1 MIERVAEIVA
11 AYVKRNSVAPDQ
23 VPELIQQV
31 NQALTGLGQP
41 QEPPPPAMPDAPAVP
56 IRRSVTPD
64 KIICLDCGY
73 SGVMLKRHIMTAHG
87 LSIVDYQ
94 TRWKLA
100 ADYPMIAPNYSV
112 RRAELAKSFGLG
124 TRNSR
129 KTRAK

>member
-23 VPELIQQV
+23 VPGLIQQV

-73 SGVMLKRHIMTAHG
+73 KGQMLKRHLTTSHG
-87 LSIVDYQ
+87 LSIDDYR
-94 TRWKLA
+94 TRWKLSS
-100 ADYPMIAPNYSV
+100 DYPMIAPNYAI
-112 RRAELAKSFGLG
+112 RRSEIAKAAGLG
-124 TRNSR
+124 LG
-129 KTRAK
+129 RAKGK

>member
-23 VPELIQQV
+23 VPALIQQV
-31 NQALTGLGQP
+31 NQVLTGLGQP

-73 SGVMLKRHIMTAHG
+73 KGQMLKRHLTTAHG
-87 LSIVDYQ
+87 LSIDDYR
-94 TRWKLA
+94 TRWKLSS
-100 ADYPMIAPNYSV
+100 DYPMIAPNYAI
-112 RRAELAKSFGLG
+112 RRSEIAKAAGLG
-124 TRNSR
+124 LG
-129 KTRAK
+129 RAKGK

>member
-23 VPELIQQV
+23 VPGLIQQV

-73 SGVMLKRHIMTAHG
+73 KGQMLKRHLTTAHG
-87 LSIVDYQ
+87 LSVDEYR
-94 TRWKLA
+94 TRWNLHS
-100 ADYPMIAPNYSV
+100 DYPMIAPNYSV
-112 RRAELAKSFGLG
+112 RRSELAKSFGLG
-124 TRNSR
+124 IRNSR

>member
-11 AYVKRNSVAPDQ
+11 AYLKRNSVAPDQ
-23 VPELIQQV
+23 VPALIQQV

-73 SGVMLKRHIMTAHG
+73 SGVMLKRHLTSAHG
-87 LSIVDYQ
+87 LSIDDYR
-94 TRWKLA
+94 TRWKLSS
-100 ADYPMIAPNYSV
+100 DYPMIAPNYAV
-112 RRAELAKSFGLG
+112 RRAEIAKAVGLG
-124 TRNSR
+124 RRRPGGTRR
-129 KTRAK
+129 K

>member
-11 AYVKRNSVAPDQ
+11 AYLKRNSVAPDQ
-23 VPELIQQV
+23 VPGLIQQV

-73 SGVMLKRHIMTAHG
+73 KGQMLKRHLTTAHS
-87 LSIVDYQ
+87 LSVDEYR
-94 TRWKLA
+94 TRWKLSS
-100 ADYPMIAPNYSV
+100 DYPMIAPNYSV
-112 RRAELAKSFGLG
+112 RRSELAKSAGLG
-124 TRNSR
+124 TRSGR
-129 KTRAK
+129 RTRSK

>member
-11 AYVKRNSVAPDQ
+11 AYLKRNSVAPDQ
-23 VPELIQQV
+23 VPALIQQV

-73 SGVMLKRHIMTAHG
+73 SGVMLKRHLTSAHG
-87 LSIVDYQ
+87 LSIDDYR
-94 TRWKLA
+94 TRWKLSS
-100 ADYPMIAPNYSV
+100 DYPMIAPNYAV
-112 RRAELAKSFGLG
+112 RRSDIAKAAGLG
-124 TRNSR
+124 HRRNG
-129 KTRAK
+129 RAKRK